1 MIFWYLNALR
11 TLIAV
16 AFYSLHLGHPV
27 QCERVWDMPP
37 DSTPR
42 PGDTYE
48 EWYGSFELMCP
59 NPTHDG
65 RSVIFCYGNN
75 C

>member
-16 AFYSLHLGHPV
+16 AFYVGNASGPV
-27 QCERVWDMPP
+27 TCERVWDMPP
-37 DSTPR
+37 DSTER

-48 EWYGSFELMCP
+48 EWYGSFELDCIQSDFHHP
-59 NPTHDG
+59 A
-65 RSVIFCYGNN
+65 IFCYGSN